1 MAREFDIF
9 LNHRL
14 TECDIAVYSMPFRDG
29 IAAVDRVVLKSCIQ
43 SYLLQRFI
51 AAQTN
56 SELTVSIDRSL
67 RMCVETISESA
78 NIDVDAGFD
87 LYGSLYPDKTAAE
100 ICSDAG
106 AWVRR
111 VITESVS
118 EANLGNSDIPPFIY
132 RVLAGCVAPAEIGSS
147 ISSSRLTKTMSV
159 YHAIDMVSSISE
171 SVLKPAIVS
180 GSKAILDSEVS
191 FACKRYRLLGE
202 IDAENMSAYNGMT
215 MDDMSFIL
223 L

>member
-9 LNHRL
+9 LNNRL

-51 AAQTN
+51 AARTR
-56 SELTVSIDRSL
+56 SELKSSIDRSL
-67 RMCVETISESA
+67 RLCVETISESA
-78 NIDVDAGFD
+78 NIDMDAGFD
-87 LYGSLYPDKTAAE
+87 LYGSLYPDTTAAE
-100 ICSDAG
+100 ISSDAG

-111 VITESVS
+111 IITESIS
-118 EANLGNSDIPPFIY
+118 ETNLWTPDLPPFIY
-132 RVLAGCVAPAEIGSS
+132 RVLAGCVAPAELGSS
-147 ISSSRLTKTMSV
+147 ISNSRLTKTMSV
-159 YHAIDMVSSISE
+159 DHAIDLVSSISE

-180 GSKAILDSEVS
+180 GSKAFLDSEVN
-191 FACKRYRLLGE
+191 FACKRYRRLGE